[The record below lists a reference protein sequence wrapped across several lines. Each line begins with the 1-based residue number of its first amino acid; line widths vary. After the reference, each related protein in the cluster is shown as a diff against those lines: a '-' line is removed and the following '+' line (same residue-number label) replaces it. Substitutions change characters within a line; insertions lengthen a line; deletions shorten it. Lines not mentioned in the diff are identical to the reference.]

1 MSENINKQRTAQQTT
16 ALWLFMTLL
25 AENLNDSGLDMKV
38 VLKPQISIPWTKNS
52 VHDYLWIPIQKIM
65 YGTDSTTFLHKLEQI
80 EKVHKVLMREL
91 GEKHEVEYIGFP
103 TDQQYQELKIKYK
116 K

>member
-1 MSENINKQRTAQQTT
+1 MSEHITKQRTVQQNK

-52 VHDYLWIPIQKIM
+52 VHDYLWIPIQKAM
-65 YGTDSTTFLHKLEQI
+65 YGTESTTFLHKLEQI

-91 GEKHEVEYIGFP
+91 GEKHEVEYISFP
-103 TDQQYQELKIKYK
+103 HDEQLQIDKMKFGK
-116 K
+116 